1 MTEKKKRKRVK
12 PHAGQVVAIPL
23 ADGSFGLGHVA
34 AFDMSITMV
43 LFARRARTPETLAS
57 EIERGLAEAP
67 IAMMEVT
74 DDELND
80 GEWPVIGE
88 RPPPYPPAMLDAK
101 GKSFTA
107 PMARTLLSAYHGLLA
122 WDMMADPRYFE
133 WRLLPGVKVPSS
145 IRYKKDL
152 EAAAKT
158 EAAKTEAAKSE
169 AAKKAEEITEGPAEI
184 HVQIVYPGDDLPSTD
199 LLHRRQALEARLDAS
214 GAGEVTDAGAGGGV
228 MDVFFTT
235 QDVKRALPLVKQAVA
250 DLGFEADALIEVDPL
265 DEEDDKD

>member
-12 PHAGQVVAIPL
+12 PHVGQVVAIPL

-34 AFDMSITMV
+34 VFDISITIV
-43 LFARRARTPETLAS
+43 LFARRARTPEALAS

-74 DDELND
+74 SNELND
-80 GEWPVIGE
+80 GEWPVIGD
-88 RPPPYPPAMLDAK
+88 RPATYPPAMLDTK
-101 GKSFTA
+101 GKSFTS

-152 EAAAKT
+152 EAAV
-158 EAAKTEAAKSE
+158 KSE
-169 AAKKAEEITEGPAEI
+169 TAKKADEITDGPAEI
-184 HVQIVYPGDDLPSTD
+184 HVQIVYPGDDLPSIE
-199 LLHRRQALEARLDAS
+199 LLHRRQALEERLDAS
-214 GAGEVTDAGAGGGV
+214 GAGEVTDAGAGEGV
-228 MDVFFTT
+228 MDVFFAT
-235 QDVKRALPLVKQAVA
+235 QDVKRALPVVKQAVA
-250 DLGFEADALIEVDPL
+250 DLGFEADALIEIDPL
-265 DEEDDKD
+265 DEEDDDD